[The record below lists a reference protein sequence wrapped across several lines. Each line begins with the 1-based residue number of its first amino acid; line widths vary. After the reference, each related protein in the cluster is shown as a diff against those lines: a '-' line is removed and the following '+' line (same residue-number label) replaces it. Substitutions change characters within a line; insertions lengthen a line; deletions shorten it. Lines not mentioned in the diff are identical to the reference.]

1 MEDLQ
6 IPVKQQTKNPFPQ
19 PTHTADSWSSGLVLL
34 LIVLAL
40 TASIGGLFW
49 EGLYRDS
56 EKIQAAWFVN
66 DLVTLIVVLPL
77 MLGAWWQA
85 RQQRFTAG
93 LLLNGLLVYLFY
105 NYAFYLFGALFNAF
119 FLLYVLLV
127 AGSFYA
133 LALRLVNMDWMM
145 LRQRTQRL
153 PKVGWVSA
161 FMVFIALPLLL
172 AEGGMVLQA
181 TLSGKVPETPSVI
194 FALDLTVVVPASL
207 LAGILLWRRD
217 TWGYLLAVLMSVK
230 AFTYGIVLT
239 VMTVYI
245 PYALGGEMD
254 PLLPFYLFVMLA
266 GGLSLVYLL
275 REPEKPWMAA
285 SKVAR
290 TLVLTLLFFNGLSA
304 TFGGWQLASD
314 PSGASMEM
322 PLSLLNGFFP
332 DYRIPGLILGIV
344 IGGGSWLVFALALSR
359 QSRYGWWIA
368 LLGAALVFWIIVQL
382 MIVQQFHVLQAVYG
396 GIGGVLIL
404 LGLYL
409 QRRTKP
415 HITNET

>member
-6 IPVKQQTKNPFPQ
+6 IPVKQRANKPFPQ
-19 PTHTADSWSSGLVLL
+19 SSRAAESWSSGLVVL

-40 TASIGGLFW
+40 TASVGGLFW

-77 MLGAWWQA
+77 MLGAWWRA
-85 RQQRFTAG
+85 RRQRFAAG

-105 NYAFYLFGALFNAF
+105 NYAFYLFGAVFNTF
-119 FLLYVLLV
+119 FLLYILLV

-133 LALRLVNMDWMM
+133 LALRLLNMDWTV
-145 LRQRTQRL
+145 LRQRTQQL
-153 PKVGWVSA
+153 PNVGWVSA

-194 FALDLTVVVPASL
+194 FALDLTIVVPASL
-207 LAGILLWRRD
+207 LAGLLLWRRN

-230 AFTYGIVLT
+230 ALTYGIVLT

-245 PYALGGEMD
+245 LYILGGEMD

-266 GGLSLVYLL
+266 GGLSVVYLL
-275 REPEKPWMAA
+275 REPGKPWMSAH
-285 SKVAR
+285 KVAR
-290 TLVLTLLFFNGLSA
+290 TL
-304 TFGGWQLASD
+304 Q
-314 PSGASMEM
+314 
-322 PLSLLNGFFP
+322 
-332 DYRIPGLILGIV
+332 RI
-344 IGGGSWLVFALALSR
+344 
-359 QSRYGWWIA
+359 
-368 LLGAALVFWIIVQL
+368 
-382 MIVQQFHVLQAVYG
+382 
-396 GIGGVLIL
+396 
-404 LGLYL
+404 
-409 QRRTKP
+409 TKP